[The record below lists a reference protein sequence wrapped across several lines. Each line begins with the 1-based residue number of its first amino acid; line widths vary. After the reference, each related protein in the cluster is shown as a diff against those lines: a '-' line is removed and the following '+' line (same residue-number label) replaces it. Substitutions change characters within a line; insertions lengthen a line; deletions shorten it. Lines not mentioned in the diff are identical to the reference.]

1 MSRGS
6 IDKIARADLNVRG
19 VIGYGRG
26 WCMLV
31 MVPGWAV
38 TVLKYLNISNC
49 RVVYS
54 YSNLLYRYAS
64 NHEFH

>member
-31 MVPGWAV
+31 TVPGWAV
-38 TVLKYLNISNC
+38 TVLKYLYISNC

-54 YSNLLYRYAS
+54 NLNLLYI
-64 NHEFH
+64 